1 MNSAIGG
8 YFDLELN
15 NTGSLYHDKAIALNS
30 GRNALEYVLKA
41 QGIKHVYLPYFTC
54 DVLLT
59 PINRQGITYSLY
71 SIDQN
76 FEPIFDYS
84 RLIENNL
91 FLYVNYFGLK
101 GDFIPKL
108 AFLKEKLIVDNSQAF
123 FELPYSNLM
132 TFYSAR
138 KFFGVP
144 DGAFLYGSNILD
156 EDIEQG
162 VSFNRMKHLLVRKDQ
177 SAEQGFFHFLENDK
191 AINDEPIESMSKLT
205 SSILRSIPYSKI
217 AVKRRFNYLYLN
229 RALAK
234 LNKLQINLEENAVPI
249 AYPFWTD
256 DETLRDK
263 LLNQRIYTPQYWP
276 NVLKWSQQNSFEY
289 QLVKNV
295 LYLPVDQRYTNSD
308 LDKVIKTI
316 IT

>member
-1 MNSAIGG
+1 MNNAIGG
-8 YFDLELN
+8 YFDLELGN
-15 NTGSLYHDKAIALNS
+15 RGSLYHDNAIALNS
-30 GRNALEYVLKA
+30 GRNALEYVIKA
-41 QGIKHVYLPYFTC
+41 QGIKHVYIPYFTC

-59 PINRQGITYSLY
+59 PIKRLGITYSLY
-71 SIDQN
+71 SIDHK

-84 RLIENNL
+84 SLTDKDL

-101 GDFIPKL
+101 GKFIPSL
-108 AFLKEKLIVDNSQAF
+108 AFLKEKLVVDNSQAF
-123 FELPYSNLM
+123 YDLPCSNLL

-162 VSFNRMKHLLVRKDQ
+162 VSFERMKHLLVRKDQ
-177 SAEQGFFHFLENDK
+177 TAEHGFAHFVENDK
-191 AINDEPIESMSKLT
+191 AINDEPLELMSEIT
-205 SSILRSIPYSKI
+205 RSILLSIPFKEV
-217 AVKRRFNYLYLN
+217 AEKRRDNYLYLN
-229 RALAK
+229 NTLGK
-234 LNKLQINLEENAVPI
+234 LNRLQVNLEGNAVPI
-249 AYPFWTD
+249 AYPFWTG

-263 LLNQRIYTPQYWP
+263 LAKQRIYTPQYWP
-276 NVLKWSQQNSFEY
+276 NVLKWCQQDSFEY

-295 LYLPVDQRYTNSD
+295 LYLPIDQRYTFSD